1 VLIGDVGDVTSP
13 ARHDTPLL
21 GVDLDIGAGAATVVP
36 VRRDFEHALVVL
48 DGAVTIGGTTLT
60 PGHLGYLGTDRDEI
74 PLLADERSRVL
85 LLGGE
90 PFEQP
95 ILMWWNFVARDR
107 ADCRRRTTPGNATPA
122 ASVRWRPRSHGSR
135 RRRRTGRV
143 RTARRRRRVQPAS

>member
-1 VLIGDVGDVTSP
+1 
-13 ARHDTPLL
+13 
-21 GVDLDIGAGAATVVP
+21 
-36 VRRDFEHALVVL
+36 VL

-107 ADCRRRTTPGNATPA
+107 AEMSA
-122 ASVRWRPRSHGSR
+122 AYDAWQRD
-135 RRRRTGRV
+135 TGRFGAV
-143 RTARRRRRVQPAS
+143 TSSLARIPAPAPYWKG